1 MNTQALL
8 FIGLAPLVILMP
20 LFITFLNLIIFG
32 LQNRNISYKANI
44 NIKRGFL
51 LGTILGPLGMLI
63 NLTQA
68 VKPTM
73 KLLIFGIFRVL
84 LVLLINRL
92 IVIAANLDIFYNVFS
107 PIFIYVFGTTFIL
120 RGKDSFNFSANGTRK
135 IDN

>member
-8 FIGLAPLVILMP
+8 FIGLAPLVILIP

-32 LQNRNISYKANI
+32 LQNRNISYKANV

-63 NLTQA
+63 NLMQA

-92 IVIAANLDIFYNVFS
+92 IIIAANLDIIYNVFS
-107 PIFIYVFGTTFIL
+107 PVFIYVYGTTFIL
-120 RGKDSFNFSANGTRK
+120 RGKNSFNFSVSGIKKFYN
-135 IDN
+135 

>member
-8 FIGLAPLVILMP
+8 FIGLAPLMIIIP

-32 LQNRNISYKANI
+32 LQNRNISYKANT

-63 NLTQA
+63 NLMQA

-92 IVIAANLDIFYNVFS
+92 IVIAANLDIVYNVFS

-120 RGKDSFNFSANGTRK
+120 RGKNSFNFSASGIKKFYN
-135 IDN
+135 